1 VVAVVGDVRSAG
13 LDSMPRA
20 SLYFSLGQ
28 FPWDAA
34 HLVVRAEGE
43 PTRLAG
49 AVARELHAVDPELP
63 LADVRTF
70 ESYLGESVATRR
82 FVMLLLAA
90 FSVVAVVLSG
100 IGIAGVMANAIV
112 QRTREIGVRLALGAQ
127 PGDVLAMVLRQGM
140 RLVAAGLVI
149 GLLGAFA
156 LTRVLQSLLYG
167 TTPTDLPTYAAV
179 ALLLGAVALV
189 ATWLPARRATR
200 VDPAVALQAE

>member
-1 VVAVVGDVRSAG
+1 
-13 LDSMPRA
+13 
-20 SLYFSLGQ
+20 
-28 FPWDAA
+28 
-34 HLVVRAEGE
+34 
-43 PTRLAG
+43 
-49 AVARELHAVDPELP
+49 
-63 LADVRTF
+63 
-70 ESYLGESVATRR
+70 
-82 FVMLLLAA
+82 MLLLTA

-140 RLVAAGLVI
+140 RLVALGLVI
-149 GLLGAFA
+149 GLFGAFA
-156 LTRVLQSLLYG
+156 LSRVLQSLLYG

-200 VDPAVALQAE
+200 VDPVVALQAE